1 MIVLVRWTNHD
12 RQYTIGLQK
21 FLKCLQLEVTDEQIK
36 NAIKELLEQQ
46 EMTQYEHT
54 EYE

>member
-1 MIVLVRWTNHD
+1 MIVLVKWQEHD

-36 NAIKELLEQQ
+36 LAIKKLLEQQ
-46 EMTQYEHT
+46 EMTPNEHT
-54 EYE
+54 KHK